1 LVFEIYLEFGSWD
14 LVFLFY
20 QFLLARRPAAPE
32 NTRSMF
38 TEVKSVHFIGVGGTA
53 MASVAGAMKDKG
65 FEVTGSDQNVYPPM
79 STFLAAKQIAVM
91 NGYSESNLNHRPDL
105 VVVGN
110 AISRGNPE
118 AEVVLDRKLRYCS
131 LPELLK
137 EYFIRGKRS
146 IIVSGTHGKTTT
158 TSLLTWVF
166 EHNGLNPS
174 YLIGGIPNNFGQ
186 GARFTDSEWFIIEG
200 DEYDTAFF
208 DKRSKFIHYLPE
220 VAIIN
225 NLEFDHADIFDNLAS
240 IQKTFSH
247 FIRLVPRNG
256 QLFGNGDD
264 PNLAELLNVTHCPVK
279 RFGLGEANAVR
290 AFNLKFGPT
299 ASEFEIPSA
308 KFHIDLVGELNVRN
322 ALAVIAAAKHCG
334 LKNSQIQNAFST
346 FKGIKR
352 RMEIRG
358 ISGGVTVVDDFG
370 HHPTAIRETL
380 RALRL
385 KFAGQKVWAVFEPR
399 SNTTRRNVFQQ
410 ELALSF
416 QDADAVVVAQ
426 VAKLEQLKAEERLN
440 PEQLMK
446 DIQSLG
452 KPVAYLADVDAIVE
466 HVGKNAQGGDV
477 VCVFSNGGFGGIHG
491 KLLERLK
498 RVR

>member
-1 LVFEIYLEFGSWD
+1 
-14 LVFLFY
+14 
-20 QFLLARRPAAPE
+20 
-32 NTRSMF
+32 MF
-38 TEVKSVHFIGVGGTA
+38 SEVKSVHFIGVGGTA

-79 STFLAAKQIAVM
+79 STFLAEKKIAVM
-91 NGYSESNLNHRPDL
+91 NGYAESNLNHKPDL

-118 AEVVLDRKLRYCS
+118 AEVVLERKLRFCS

-146 IIVSGTHGKTTT
+146 IVVTGTHGKTTT

-186 GARFTDSEWFIIEG
+186 GARFTESDWFIIEG

-208 DKRSKFIHYLPE
+208 DKRSKFVHYLPE

-225 NLEFDHADIFDNLAS
+225 NLEFDHADIFDNLAE
-240 IQKTFSH
+240 IQTSFKR
-247 FIRLVPRNG
+247 FINLIPRNG

-264 PNLAELLNVTHCPVK
+264 PNLAALLNVTHCPVK
-279 RFGLGEANAVR
+279 RFGLGEDNSVR
-290 AFNLKFGPT
+290 AFNLKLGPT
-299 ASEFEIPSA
+299 ASQFEIPSA
-308 KFHIDLVGELNVRN
+308 KFQIDLVGELNVRN
-322 ALAVIAAAKHCG
+322 ALAVVAAAKHCG
-334 LKNSQIQNAFST
+334 LKNSQIQSAFSS

-358 ISGGVTVVDDFG
+358 ISGGVTIVDDFG

-385 KFAGQKVWAVFEPR
+385 KFAGQKIWAVFEPR

-410 ELALSF
+410 ELALAF
-416 QDADAVVVAQ
+416 QDADAVVVSQ
-426 VAKLEQLKAEERLN
+426 VAKLEQLKPEERLN
-440 PEQLMK
+440 PEQLMR

-452 KPVAYLADVDAIVE
+452 KPTSYLADVDLIVE
-466 HVGKNAQGGDV
+466 HLGQNAQGGDV
-477 VCVFSNGGFGGIHG
+477 ICVFSNGGFGGIHG

-498 RVR
+498 FRK